1 MDWIKEILFGL
12 VLLIV
17 GGFLTFYFFSEFLK
31 VLLGIIG
38 PILLV
43 LGFILLWIGIE
54 DKRMEKEL
62 KEIEK
67 ELDEKKE

>member
-17 GGFLTFYFFSEFLK
+17 GGFLTYYFFSEFLK